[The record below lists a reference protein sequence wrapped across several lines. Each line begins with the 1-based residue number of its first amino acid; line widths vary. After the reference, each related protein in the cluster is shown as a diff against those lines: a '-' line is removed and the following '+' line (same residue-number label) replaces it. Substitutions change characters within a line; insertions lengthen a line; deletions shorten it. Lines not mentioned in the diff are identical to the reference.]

1 MAMYLK
7 IGNLYYWQH
16 RVVVEYVGI
25 SKEGKKMFKTTNG
38 GIISLS
44 QDKIKS
50 EITEDNNSRNYI

>member
-16 RVVVEYVGI
+16 QVVVEYVGI

-44 QDKIKS
+44 QDKIQS
-50 EITEDNNSRNYI
+50 EITED